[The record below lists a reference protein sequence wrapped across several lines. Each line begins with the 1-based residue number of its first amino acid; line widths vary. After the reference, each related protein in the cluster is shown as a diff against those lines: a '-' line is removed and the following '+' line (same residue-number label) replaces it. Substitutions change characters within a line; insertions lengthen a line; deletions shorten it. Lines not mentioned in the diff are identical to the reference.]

1 MKSVLVQAGSPPD
14 PGVDGMVVEVVV
26 KVVVEVVVGV
36 VVEVV
41 VGVVVEG
48 PGVIVL
54 GHVGEGSVGFGVVVD
69 TPDGVVLGG
78 RSQSGC
84 K

>member
-36 VVEVV
+36 VVE
-41 VGVVVEG
+41 G

-54 GHVGEGSVGFGVVVD
+54 GHVGGGSVGFGVVVD

>member
-26 KVVVEVVVGV
+26 KV